1 MQTITAQELQLLQA
15 YTPVTLHLYVGG
27 AEIPAKMGSYSQTN
41 AVGGDELSCGAAIAG
56 SIQLGVDAEPIYR
69 ILTTRAGEIITDRA
83 GKAFAARLLWRGVYG
98 QEIAITW
105 DVDGETENPLF
116 TGRVEKVTVSAGK
129 ATIRAQDA
137 LFWSGA
143 EIFRGREDYQADADA
158 GTVFAAIAGEMGVAV
173 DADTASL
180 LSGVT
185 ISGGFSSVQDDITL
199 AEAAGYVAGIFG
211 GNAVITRAGTL
222 AVIRYTLRDYSA
234 EVYAGG
240 AEAENQN
247 YKLAGLRFSRTYT
260 TRTVNADGTTSLSD
274 RIVTYKAG
282 NGSLELDNP
291 LASQA
296 AATRAYRAL
305 SAVTVRKGRY
315 SYPLG
320 LIVEPGDVIG
330 IVTMDGTYRAAVS
343 SHTLEIDGGVKSS
356 DLGAGALDPDGTSG
370 AAAEEEPTRLRA
382 RMTKSLLAAAAEE
395 SSEED
400 TGEAPTKPG
409 RKPRISKKL
418 EELELKLL
426 RVVNLY
432 AENAEI
438 VSAKIQNL
446 FAEEIL
452 CTNSFEVNNSVWELL
467 QDSTGFKLQTKA
479 KSTVYPYNPIAR
491 LSMDATGGAF
501 TFGDFGSGLRYV
513 AAPQGSSLYEGG
525 TLTLLNGATGIRIDG
540 DVIDIGGGSKVA
552 IGSLS
557 IGNAIIPDDFS
568 TPSIGTSSSRFDY
581 IYLSHN
587 PNVSSDRNVKREIR
601 EDLPDIVDLLRPV
614 RYKRRGGPETVHYG
628 FIAQEVEA
636 ALEAAGADTAD
647 LGILT
652 FDTGPEGNRKNFALA
667 YGEFVPLLVD
677 KIQRQ
682 QKQIDELTR
691 RIEALERRENN
702 G

>member
-15 YTPVTLHLYVGG
+15 YTPVQLHLYVGG
-27 AEIPAKMGSYSQTN
+27 AEIPAKLGSYSQTN
-41 AVGGDELSCGAAIAG
+41 AVGGEELSCGAAIAG

-98 QEIAITW
+98 QEIAVTW
-105 DVDGETENPLF
+105 DVDGQTENPLF

-137 LFWSGA
+137 LFWAGA

-222 AVIRYTLRDYSA
+222 AVIQYTLRDYTA

-247 YKLAGLRFSRTYT
+247 YKLAGLRFARTYT

-296 AATRAYRAL
+296 AATRAYQAL

-320 LIVEPGDVIG
+320 LIVEPGDVIT

-370 AAAEEEPTRLRA
+370 AAAEEEPVTLRA
-382 RMTKSLLAAAAEE
+382 RMAKSLLAAAAEE
-395 SSEED
+395 SSEDD

-418 EELELKLL
+418 EELELRLL
-426 RVVNLY
+426 RVEHLY

-438 VSAKIQNL
+438 NNANIQSLRAGEIDVDAL
-446 FAEEIL
+446 FARDITATGVFQVRNTAYSLIQSNEGLQLGPGVGTEAPMSYLTLTNSLAWLGSRNTITIDSDTSVEIL
-452 CTNSFEVNNSVWELL
+452 GSGGVFIGGNLAPESYSGTGPSLGAENSRWR
-467 QDSTGFKLQTKA
+467 
-479 KSTVYPYNPIAR
+479 TVYCNA
-491 LSMDATGGAF
+491 
-501 TFGDFGSGLRYV
+501 V
-513 AAPQGSSLYEGG
+513 
-525 TLTLLNGATGIRIDG
+525 
-540 DVIDIGGGSKVA
+540 DIGGNPA
-552 IGSLS
+552 IARRTKTVTG
-557 IGNAIIPDDFS
+557 
-568 TPSIGTSSSRFDY
+568 TTSSAGN
-581 IYLSHN
+581 LSLGLDMSLYG
-587 PNVSSDRNVKREIR
+587 VLCVTRTGASSICTPYATAGGVWYAHVASNAAT
-601 EDLPDIVDLLRPV
+601 PV
-614 RYKRRGGPETVHYG
+614 AVASTSVTL
-628 FIAQEVEA
+628 EVEYYA
-636 ALEAAGADTAD
+636 
-647 LGILT
+647 
-652 FDTGPEGNRKNFALA
+652 K
-667 YGEFVPLLVD
+667 
-677 KIQRQ
+677 
-682 QKQIDELTR
+682 
-691 RIEALERRENN
+691 
-702 G
+702 

>member
-1 MQTITAQELQLLQA
+1 MEWVSGTTVINPMSAGVTSCEIKIKSGVHYIRIQDYSNDLSTVYTMSTEPETYQA
-15 YTPVTLHLYVGG
+15 
-27 AEIPAKMGSYSQTN
+27 I
-41 AVGGDELSCGAAIAG
+41 
-56 SIQLGVDAEPIYR
+56 
-69 ILTTRAGEIITDRA
+69 
-83 GKAFAARLLWRGVYG
+83 AARLLWRGVYG
-98 QEIAITW
+98 QEIAVTW
-105 DVDGETENPLF
+105 DVDGQTENPLF

-143 EIFRGREDYQADADA
+143 EIFRGREDYQTDADA
-158 GTVFAAIAGEMGVAV
+158 GTVFSAIAAEMGVAV

-222 AVIRYTLRDYSA
+222 AVIQYTLRDYTA

-282 NGSLELDNP
+282 NGALELDNP
-291 LASQA
+291 LASQT
-296 AATRAYRAL
+296 AATRAFRAL

-382 RMTKSLLAAAAEE
+382 RMAKSLLAAAAEE

-400 TGEAPTKPG
+400 TGEAPVKPG

-418 EELELKLL
+418 EELELRLL
-426 RVVNLY
+426 RVENLY
-432 AENAEI
+432 AENAQI
-438 VSAKIQNL
+438 TNANIQSLKAGNIDVDAL
-446 FAEEIL
+446 FARDITATGVFQVRNTAYSLIQSNEGLQLGPGVGTEAPMSYL
-452 CTNSFEVNNSVWELL
+452 TLTNSAATLGSRNAISIMSDIEVRI
-467 QDSTGFKLQTKA
+467 TGA
-479 KSTVYPYNPIAR
+479 GGVMI
-491 LSMDATGGAF
+491 TGDLCPASY
-501 TFGDFGSGLRYV
+501 FG
-513 AAPQGSSLYEGG
+513 AAPTLGTTSNRWG
-525 TLTLLNGATGIRIDG
+525 TLYTT
-540 DVIDIGGGSKVA
+540 
-552 IGSLS
+552 
-557 IGNAIIPDDFS
+557 
-568 TPSIGTSSSRFDY
+568 T
-581 IYLSHN
+581 N

-601 EDLPDIVDLLRPV
+601 EDLPDIVDRLRPV

-652 FDTGPEGNRKNFALA
+652 FDACPEGNRKNYALA

>member
-1 MQTITAQELQLLQA
+1 MQTITSEELLLLEA
-15 YTPVTLHLYVGG
+15 YTPVRLHLYVGG
-27 AEIPAKMGSYSQTN
+27 AEIPAKLGSYSQTN

-69 ILTTRAGEIITDRA
+69 ILTTRAGEIITDRE
-83 GKAFAARLLWRGVYG
+83 GKAFASRLLWRGVYG

-143 EIFRGREDYQADADA
+143 EIFRGRETYQADADA
-158 GTVFAAIAGEMGVAV
+158 GTVFAAIAGEMGVTV

-180 LSGVT
+180 LSGIT

-222 AVIRYTLRDYSA
+222 AVIQYTLRDYTA

-247 YKLAGLRFSRTYT
+247 YTLAGLRLARTYT

-282 NGSLELDNP
+282 NGSLELSNP

-320 LIVEPGDVIG
+320 LIVEPGDVIS

-370 AAAEEEPTRLRA
+370 AAAEEEPVTLRA
-382 RMTKSLLAAAAEE
+382 RMAKSLLAAAAEE
-395 SSEED
+395 SSEDD

-438 VSAKIQNL
+438 TNANIQSVKAGNIDVDAL
-446 FAEEIL
+446 LAQDA
-452 CTNSFEVNNSVWELL
+452 TVTGSFQVNCPFW
-467 QDSTGFKLQTKA
+467 
-479 KSTVYPYNPIAR
+479 R
-491 LSMDATGGAF
+491 LSVNGDGFSIGPVVEGDISSIRMIMNSTIGIDLFSMRQPVSITGGGGVNLYGGA
-501 TFGDFGSGLRYV
+501 GGVV
-513 AAPQGSSLYEGG
+513 AEDSVVIGYGIWPKTSASYDVGTSSYRWRKVYCGE
-525 TLTLLNGATGIRIDG
+525 
-540 DVIDIGGGSKVA
+540 VDIGGNPAVA
-552 IGSLS
+552 RQRKTVTG
-557 IGNAIIPDDFS
+557 
-568 TPSIGTSSSRFDY
+568 TTSSSGY
-581 IYLSHN
+581 ISLGLGSGYRVLC
-587 PNVSSDRNVKREIR
+587 
-601 EDLPDIVDLLRPV
+601 V
-614 RYKRRGGPETVHYG
+614 RRTDAGSICWPYWSTAASGWYAHLATTAATPAVVANTSVTL
-628 FIAQEVEA
+628 EVEYYA
-636 ALEAAGADTAD
+636 AT
-647 LGILT
+647 
-652 FDTGPEGNRKNFALA
+652 
-667 YGEFVPLLVD
+667 
-677 KIQRQ
+677 
-682 QKQIDELTR
+682 
-691 RIEALERRENN
+691 
-702 G
+702 

>member
-15 YTPVTLHLYVGG
+15 SAPVTLHLYVGG

-41 AVGGDELSCGAAIAG
+41 AVGGEELSCGAAIAG

-98 QEIAITW
+98 QEIAVTW

-137 LFWSGA
+137 LFWSGS
-143 EIFRGREDYQADADA
+143 EIFRGREDYQEDADA
-158 GTVFAAIAGEMGVAV
+158 GTVFSAIAAEMGVAV
-173 DADTASL
+173 DTDTASL

-222 AVIRYTLRDYSA
+222 AVIQYTLRDYTA

-240 AEAENQN
+240 AEAENQD

-282 NGSLELDNP
+282 NGALELDNP

-296 AATRAYRAL
+296 AATRAYQAL
-305 SAVTVRKGRY
+305 SAVTVRKGQY

-320 LIVEPGDVIG
+320 LIVEPGDVIS

-343 SHTLEIDGGVKSS
+343 SHTLEIDGGVKST

-370 AAAEEEPTRLRA
+370 AAAEEEPVSLRA
-382 RMTKSLLAAAAEE
+382 RMAKSLLAAAAEE
-395 SSEED
+395 SSEDD

-438 VSAKIQNL
+438 TNANIQSIKAGNIDVDAL
-446 FAEEIL
+446 LAQDA
-452 CTNSFEVNNSVWELL
+452 TVTGSFQVNCPFW
-467 QDSTGFKLQTKA
+467 
-479 KSTVYPYNPIAR
+479 R
-491 LSMDATGGAF
+491 LSVNGDGFSIGPVVEGDISSIRMIMNSTIGIDLFSMRQPVSITGGGGVNLYGGA
-501 TFGDFGSGLRYV
+501 GGVV
-513 AAPQGSSLYEGG
+513 AEDSVVIGY
-525 TLTLLNGATGIRIDG
+525 GIWPKTSASY
-540 DVIDIGGGSKVA
+540 DV
-552 IGSLS
+552 
-557 IGNAIIPDDFS
+557 
-568 TPSIGTSSSRFDY
+568 GTSSYRWRN
-581 IYLSHN
+581 IYLTN
-587 PNVSSDRNVKREIR
+587 APNVSSDRNVKREIR
-601 EDLPDIVDLLRPV
+601 EDLPDIVDRLRPV

-652 FDTGPEGNRKNFALA
+652 FDAGPEGARKNYALA

>member
-15 YTPVTLHLYVGG
+15 YAPVTLHLYVGG

-98 QEIAITW
+98 QEIAVTW

-116 TGRVEKVTVSAGK
+116 AGRVEKVTVSAGK

-137 LFWSGA
+137 LFWSGS
-143 EIFRGREDYQADADA
+143 EIFRGRETYQTDADA
-158 GTVFAAIAGEMGVAV
+158 GTVFAAIAGEMGVTV

-199 AEAAGYVAGIFG
+199 AEAAGCVAGIFG

-222 AVIRYTLRDYSA
+222 AVIRYTLRDYTA

-260 TRTVNADGTTSLSD
+260 ARTVNADGTTSLSD

-282 NGSLELDNP
+282 NGALELSNP

-320 LIVEPGDVIG
+320 LIVEPGDVIS

-382 RMTKSLLAAAAEE
+382 RMAKSLLAAAAEE
-395 SSEED
+395 SSEDD

-409 RKPRISKKL
+409 RKPRISRKL

-452 CTNSFEVNNSVWELL
+452 CTNKFEVDNSAWSLVQNAYGFALSSK
-467 QDSTGFKLQTKA
+467 QSTEEGFM
-479 KSTVYPYNPIAR
+479 SP
-491 LSMDATGGAF
+491 
-501 TFGDFGSGLRYV
+501 
-513 AAPQGSSLYEGG
+513 SSLGVG
-525 TLTLLNGATGIRIDG
+525 DTVAHLNGREECLISGGYEVVLEAPAIYFSVGAPRPLSDG
-540 DVIDIGGGSKVA
+540 GLPLGLQNYRWSNIYTNAVDIGGNPAVA
-552 IGSLS
+552 RQRKTVTG
-557 IGNAIIPDDFS
+557 
-568 TPSIGTSSSRFDY
+568 TTSSSGY
-581 IYLSHN
+581 ISLGLGSGYRVLC
-587 PNVSSDRNVKREIR
+587 
-601 EDLPDIVDLLRPV
+601 V
-614 RYKRRGGPETVHYG
+614 RRTDAGSICWPYWSTAASGWYAHLATTAATPAVVANTSVTL
-628 FIAQEVEA
+628 EVEYYA
-636 ALEAAGADTAD
+636 
-647 LGILT
+647 
-652 FDTGPEGNRKNFALA
+652 K
-667 YGEFVPLLVD
+667 
-677 KIQRQ
+677 
-682 QKQIDELTR
+682 
-691 RIEALERRENN
+691 
-702 G
+702 

>member
-1 MQTITAQELQLLQA
+1 MQTITAQELPLLQA
-15 YTPVTLHLYVGG
+15 YAPVTLHLYVGG

-41 AVGGDELSCGAAIAG
+41 AVGGEELSCGAAIAG

-98 QEIAITW
+98 QEIAVTW

-137 LFWSGA
+137 LFWSGS
-143 EIFRGREDYQADADA
+143 EIFRGREDYQEDADA
-158 GTVFAAIAGEMGVAV
+158 GTVFSAIAAEMGVAV
-173 DADTASL
+173 DTDTASL

-222 AVIRYTLRDYSA
+222 AVIQYTLRDYTA

-240 AEAENQN
+240 AEAENQD

-282 NGSLELDNP
+282 NGALELDNP

-296 AATRAYRAL
+296 AATRAYQAL
-305 SAVTVRKGRY
+305 SAVTVRKGQY

-320 LIVEPGDVIG
+320 LIVEPGDVIS

-343 SHTLEIDGGVKSS
+343 SHTLEIDGGVKST

-370 AAAEEEPTRLRA
+370 AAAEEEPVSLRA
-382 RMTKSLLAAAAEE
+382 RMAKSLLAAAAEE
-395 SSEED
+395 SSEDD

-438 VSAKIQNL
+438 TNANIQSIKAGNIDVDAL
-446 FAEEIL
+446 LAQDA
-452 CTNSFEVNNSVWELL
+452 TVTGSFQVNCPFW
-467 QDSTGFKLQTKA
+467 
-479 KSTVYPYNPIAR
+479 R
-491 LSMDATGGAF
+491 LSVNGDGFSIGPVVEGDISSIRMIMNSTIGIDLFSMRQPVSITGGGGVNLYGGA
-501 TFGDFGSGLRYV
+501 GGVV
-513 AAPQGSSLYEGG
+513 AEDSVVIGY
-525 TLTLLNGATGIRIDG
+525 GIWPKTSASY
-540 DVIDIGGGSKVA
+540 DV
-552 IGSLS
+552 
-557 IGNAIIPDDFS
+557 
-568 TPSIGTSSSRFDY
+568 GTSSYRWRN
-581 IYLSHN
+581 IYLTN
-587 PNVSSDRNVKREIR
+587 APNVSSDRNVKREIR
-601 EDLPDIVDLLRPV
+601 EDLPDIVDRLRPV

-652 FDTGPEGNRKNFALA
+652 FDAGPEGARKNYALA

>member
-1 MQTITAQELQLLQA
+1 MQTITAQELPLLQA
-15 YTPVTLHLYVGG
+15 YAPVTLPLYVGG

-41 AVGGDELSCGAAIAG
+41 AVGGEELSCGAAIAG

-98 QEIAITW
+98 QEIAVTW

-137 LFWSGA
+137 LFWSGS
-143 EIFRGREDYQADADA
+143 EIFRGREDYQEDADA
-158 GTVFAAIAGEMGVAV
+158 GTVFSAIAAEMGVAV
-173 DADTASL
+173 DTDTASL

-222 AVIRYTLRDYSA
+222 AVIQYTLRDYTA

-240 AEAENQN
+240 AEAENQD

-282 NGSLELDNP
+282 NGALELDNP

-296 AATRAYRAL
+296 AATRAYQAL
-305 SAVTVRKGRY
+305 SAVTVRKGQY

-320 LIVEPGDVIG
+320 LIVEPGDVIS

-343 SHTLEIDGGVKSS
+343 SHTLEIDGGVKST

-370 AAAEEEPTRLRA
+370 AAAEEEPVSLRA
-382 RMTKSLLAAAAEE
+382 RMAKSLLAAAAEE
-395 SSEED
+395 SSEDD

-438 VSAKIQNL
+438 TNANIQSIKAGNIDVDAL
-446 FAEEIL
+446 LAQDA
-452 CTNSFEVNNSVWELL
+452 TVTGSFQVNCPFW
-467 QDSTGFKLQTKA
+467 
-479 KSTVYPYNPIAR
+479 R
-491 LSMDATGGAF
+491 LSVNGDGFSIGPVVEGDISSIRMIMNSTIGIDLFSMRQPVSITGGGGVNLYGGA
-501 TFGDFGSGLRYV
+501 GGVV
-513 AAPQGSSLYEGG
+513 AEDSVVIGY
-525 TLTLLNGATGIRIDG
+525 GIWPKTSASY
-540 DVIDIGGGSKVA
+540 DV
-552 IGSLS
+552 
-557 IGNAIIPDDFS
+557 
-568 TPSIGTSSSRFDY
+568 GTSSYRWRN
-581 IYLSHN
+581 IYLTN
-587 PNVSSDRNVKREIR
+587 APNVSSDRNVKREIR
-601 EDLPDIVDLLRPV
+601 EDLPDIVDRLRPV

-652 FDTGPEGNRKNFALA
+652 FDAGPEGARKNYALA